1 MKRFLLAVLA
11 IGTVAAAT
19 CGIVFKSVPELERVF
34 QKRGISGTFVMFDTA
49 ADTML
54 VWNEERAKQRFAPA
68 ETFRIA
74 NAIIG
79 LDVGAVK
86 SIDDFVPY
94 EVTQYTTSEAV
105 RPFIYGGG
113 RERASEWNR
122 QMELRKAIRMSSTP
136 IFRKL
141 ARLVGEERMRAGI
154 TKLAYGNMEI
164 GHEVNRFWRDGSLQ
178 ISAVEQA
185 EFLARLAQGRLP
197 VTLKALEQTKELTLR
212 EKTAVHKLHFKSGLL
227 SPTGPRVGWWVGW
240 IERENEVFSFAL
252 NIDMTNS
259 ADAQTLAAIGRDCLR
274 AVGKL

>member
-1 MKRFLLAVLA
+1 
-11 IGTVAAAT
+11 
-19 CGIVFKSVPELERVF
+19 
-34 QKRGISGTFVMFDTA
+34 
-49 ADTML
+49 
-54 VWNEERAKQRFAPA
+54 
-68 ETFRIA
+68 
-74 NAIIG
+74 

-94 EVTQYTTSEAV
+94 EVTQYTTSEAF

-212 EKTAVHKLHFKSGLL
+212 EKTAVQKLHFKSGLL